1 MKRELCMHRRTT
13 LFFGLFTLLAAL
25 PGCSKKSDTA
35 ASKASVVLALDWV
48 PEPEFGGF
56 YAAREGGLFAKAG
69 LDVVIVGGGAGVP
82 VVQMVAAG
90 QADFGI
96 SGADEI
102 LMARARGV
110 DIVPLFA
117 VFQTSPQAIMVHA
130 SRDVKNISDLL
141 AQGGTLAIEHGL
153 PYAAFLKK
161 KYGFDKVR
169 VVPYD
174 GGIAQF
180 VLDKSYA
187 QQCFVTSEPIA
198 ARKQGAMPTTFL
210 IADEGYNPYIVVAVT
225 RRALLKEKPDLVRAF
240 RRAALDG
247 WRRYLDD
254 PAPTN
259 AVIAKL
265 NPSLDPT
272 ALPMIAATQQ
282 PLIETTVTRAK
293 GLGAMSKERWTAIMQ
308 QLVELKIIDQ
318 PLPVDDLLAAA
329 E

>member
-1 MKRELCMHRRTT
+1 MHALRPRP
-13 LFFGLFTLLAAL
+13 LLALLLAAL
-25 PGCSKKSDTA
+25 AAHLSACSR
-35 ASKASVVLALDWV
+35 SKRAGAGDERAKVKLVLNWV
-48 PEPEFGGF
+48 ADPEFGGF
-56 YAAREGGLFAKAG
+56 YAAREGGAFAKSG
-69 LDVVIVGGGAGVP
+69 LDVEIVGGGAGVP

-117 VFQTSPQAIMVHA
+117 VFQTSPHAIMVHA
-130 SRDVKNISDLL
+130 SRGVTGIPDLL
-141 AQGGTLAIEHGL
+141 ARGGTLAIEHGL

-161 KYGFDKVR
+161 KYGFDKMR
-169 VVPYD
+169 IVPYD

-180 VLDKSYA
+180 VLDKDHA

-198 ARKQGAMPTTFL
+198 ARRQGADPATFL
-210 IADEGYNPYIVVAVT
+210 IADEGYNPYLVVAVT
-225 RRALLKEKPDLVRAF
+225 RRALLAERPEIVRAF

-265 NPSLDPT
+265 NGSLDP
-272 ALPMIAATQQ
+272 AVLPVIAATQK
-282 PLIETTVTRAK
+282 PLIETAETRAK
-293 GLGAMSKERWTAIMQ
+293 GLGAMSKERWAAIMQ
-308 QLVELKIIDQ
+308 QLVELKIIDRAL
-318 PLPVDDLLAAA
+318 PLDELMPAS